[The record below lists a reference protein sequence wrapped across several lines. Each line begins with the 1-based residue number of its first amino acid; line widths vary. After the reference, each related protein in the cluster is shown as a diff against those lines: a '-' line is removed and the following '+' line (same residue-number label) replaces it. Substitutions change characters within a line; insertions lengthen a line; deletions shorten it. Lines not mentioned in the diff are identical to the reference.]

1 MTGMHSDHTD
11 KHHTYWKVALG
22 KLFSTSEMPIAT
34 VITASYANTMYS
46 GNSSFFTSSGLP
58 HTAFASSC
66 TSGCAFKYFYALLPH
81 AKNHVDFRHHPIQ
94 ITHEGTDAHHSVH
107 RVSDRFA
114 IFLFQPRVG
123 QHRVPV
129 GAQID
134 PALARHALRAG
145 GIEEGGGLHRVGEPT
160 VKRDE

>member
-58 HTAFASSC
+58 PHRLR
-66 TSGCAFKYFYALLPH
+66 LLLH
-81 AKNHVDFRHHPIQ
+81 
-94 ITHEGTDAHHSVH
+94 
-107 RVSDRFA
+107 
-114 IFLFQPRVG
+114 
-123 QHRVPV
+123 
-129 GAQID
+129 
-134 PALARHALRAG
+134 LRMR
-145 GIEEGGGLHRVGEPT
+145 LQVLLRLTPPCQ
-160 VKRDE
+160 KSR